1 MANGKMRSDTKSI
14 IIVKRTFRTK
24 RTIFTFLLFFLE
36 RPVMNYDSYVFLGY
50 VA

>member
-24 RTIFTFLLFFLE
+24 RTILTFLLFFLE
-36 RPVMNYDSYVFLGY
+36 RPVVDNDSYVFLRY